1 MIITFLDTETTGLDL
16 FRHEVIDI
24 AALQL
29 RWNGSNFTEI
39 SRFESKIKP
48 DAIENASE
56 VALKINGYTNR
67 KWKEAPHS
75 STFLPVIRAY
85 VNTSEAVAGQNLVF
99 DYRFIN
105 KMFDANEQERP
116 KWPQYIDTKWMAD
129 QLVHD
134 KKLKRS
140 SLDFLCEHYNIPV
153 VGRAH
158 TAMTDV
164 LRTFELFKT
173 LLKDCEVSYL
183 SFEKPFDPYGD
194 KNANEFKKNS

>member
-1 MIITFLDTETTGLDL
+1 MIITFIDTETTGLDL

-24 AALQL
+24 AALQVTL
-29 RWNGSNFTEI
+29 AHGQWLEI

-48 DAIENASE
+48 KNIKEASE
-56 VALKINGYTNR
+56 IALKINGYTKK
-67 KWKEAPHS
+67 KWQQAPS
-75 STFLPVIRAY
+75 TETFLPLIRAY
-85 VNTSEAVAGQNLVF
+85 VETSDIVAGQNLVF

-105 KMFDANEQERP
+105 KMFESCNEERP
-116 KWPQYIDTKWMAD
+116 KWPEYIDTKWMAD

-140 SLDFLCEHYNIPV
+140 SLDFLCEHYKIPV
-153 VGRAH
+153 IGRAH

-173 LLKDCEVSYL
+173 LSKECQITRL
-183 SFEKPFDPYGD
+183 SFDKPFDPYGD
-194 KNANEFKKNS
+194 RDAKKENS

>member
-1 MIITFLDTETTGLDL
+1 MIITFIDTETTGLDL
-16 FRHEVIDI
+16 FKHEVIDI

-29 RWNGSNFTEI
+29 SWLGDSFIEI

-48 DAIENASE
+48 KKIKDASE
-56 VALKINGYTNR
+56 VALKINGYTKK
-67 KWKEAPHS
+67 KWKEAVDCE
-75 STFLPVIRAY
+75 TFLPLIKAY
-85 VNTSEAVAGQNLVF
+85 IETSEVVIGQNLVF

-105 KMFDANEQERP
+105 KMFESNENEKP
-116 KWPQYIDTKWMAD
+116 KWPKYIDTKWMAD

-153 VGRAH
+153 IGRAH

-173 LLKDCEVSYL
+173 LCKECEVSYL

-194 KNANEFKKNS
+194 SNGKQKTS